1 MPGPRVFTIEQ
12 VADLVPKLES
22 LFSRLDGI
30 RERLRT
36 LTIRA
41 NALELIWGHQ
51 VHVKTNPDHGEF
63 AHYLTE
69 MKQSEDEVETL
80 TKRVARLGG
89 QVKSVDPPLVD
100 FYGVREGRLVFWCW
114 TRGETRV
121 EHWHHV
127 DQGFANRQPV

>member
-1 MPGPRVFTIEQ
+1 VFTVED
-12 VADLVPKLES
+12 VAELIPRLEAV
-22 LFSRLDGI
+22 FARIDGA
-30 RERLRT
+30 RARLRT

-41 NALELIWGHQ
+41 NALELIWGRKVQ
-51 VHVKTNPDHGEF
+51 EDSNPDHKEFGEF
-63 AHYLTE
+63 LAE
-69 MKQSEDEVETL
+69 MKEAEEEIEKL
-80 TKRVARLGG
+80 TKRVGRLGG

-114 TRGETRV
+114 TRGETRI